1 MSEAC
6 IWKSIITYLKLS
18 HLNPKRVRG
27 IHTNPKIILGREP
40 FNNEDVY
47 YYWVELDNKVY
58 SEYGVTDINI
68 WNNKY
73 KNYNKE
79 FGNKC
84 GLLNNE
90 LEQFSNPILLMI
102 NLIYNEKNVNNKKN
116 AITILEKMWS
126 NV

>member
-68 WNNKY
+68 WNNKEISAS
-73 KNYNKE
+73 KTNISI
-79 FGNKC
+79 FPFTIILKC
-84 GLLNNE
+84 
-90 LEQFSNPILLMI
+90 
-102 NLIYNEKNVNNKKN
+102 
-116 AITILEKMWS
+116 
-126 NV
+126 